1 MKDLILKWWNR
12 EWSNWE
18 LDHNGQDYFTLSNKN
33 YYIVLKRTSNDGL
46 IQFKK
51 IYKAK

>member
-12 EWSNWE
+12 KWSNWE
-18 LDHNGQDYFTLSNKN
+18 LDHESQNYYTLADKE
-33 YYIVLKRTSNDGL
+33 YYIVLKRFSSDGL
-46 IQFKK
+46 VEFKK

>member
-1 MKDLILKWWNR
+1 MKNLILKWWNR

-18 LDHNGQDYFTLSNKN
+18 LYHEAQDYFTTANKN
-33 YYIVLKRTSNDGL
+33 YYVVLKRTSNDGL
-46 IQFKK
+46 VQFKK